1 MEHGNLLF
9 DAFIYLCAA
18 VVSVPIAK
26 RLGLGSVLGYL
37 VAGVLIGPFVLG
49 FVGDQT
55 DVMHFAEFGVVMML
69 FLVGL
74 ELKPS
79 LLWKMRGPIVGTG
92 GLQVLLSTAA
102 ITLFGMY
109 LGLIWQ
115 QALAIGMVLALSST
129 AIVLQSLQEKGLM
142 KTSAGQSAFAVLLF
156 QDIAV
161 IPMLAILPLL
171 AVSSPELL
179 VNSNST
185 HLGETGWV
193 QGLVVVGVIAAI
205 IFGGKYLM
213 NPIFGFIAKS
223 KLREIFTASALL
235 LVIGV
240 ALAMQAIGLSP
251 ALGTFIAGVVL
262 ADSDFRHELE
272 SNIEPFK
279 GLLLG
284 LFFISV
290 GAGIDFALL
299 FSQPLTIIGLTLALI
314 VGKFL
319 VLFVL
324 AKSNKLAK
332 PDAWLFSVA
341 LAQGGEFAFV
351 LFAFAS
357 TSGVLPTGL
366 IGLLTLVV
374 ATSMLLTPL
383 MLIANEKYISP
394 RFATHKKTHRHAD
407 VIDEDNPIIVIGFG
421 RFGQSVGRLLLAN
434 NISATVLDH
443 DASQIDMV
451 RKFGFK
457 VYYGEGES
465 AELLHS
471 AGADTAKA
479 IVVAVDDQQSSLN
492 IVHMVQ
498 KHFPNL
504 KILARAINRQHA
516 VELHRLGVNDI
527 ERETMASGAE
537 LGAKA
542 LAALGWQ
549 SNIAY
554 RKSRL
559 FKKHDDKNVME
570 LAAYNGDEY
579 EYISKANEAKRLLEE
594 TLKQDTHWPHE
605 ADEHAWEKPG
615 KLK

>member
-18 VVSVPIAK
+18 VISVPIAK

-179 VNSNST
+179 VNSNSP

-193 QGLVVVGVIAAI
+193 QGLIVVSVIAAI

-262 ADSDFRHELE
+262 AESDFRHELE

-290 GAGIDFALL
+290 GAGINFALL
-299 FSQPLTIIGLTLALI
+299 FDDPLVIIGLTAALI

-319 VLFVL
+319 VLFIL
-324 AKSNKLAK
+324 AKTNKLAK

-394 RFATHKKTHRHAD
+394 RFATHKKPHRDAD

-443 DASQIDMV
+443 DASQIEMV
-451 RKFGFK
+451 KKFGFK

-479 IVVAVDDQQSSLN
+479 IVVAVDDQESSLN

-498 KHFPNL
+498 KHFPHL
-504 KILARAINRQHA
+504 KILVRAINRLHA

-542 LAALGWQ
+542 LVALGWQ

-559 FKKHDDKNVME
+559 FKKHDDKSVME
-570 LAAYNGDEY
+570 LAAYDGDEN

>member
-179 VNSNST
+179 VNSNSS
-185 HLGETGWV
+185 HLGETGWI

-299 FSQPLTIIGLTLALI
+299 FAEPLVVIGLTAALI
-314 VGKFL
+314 IGKFL

-383 MLIANEKYISP
+383 MLIVNEKYISP
-394 RFATHKKTHRHAD
+394 RFATHKKEHRDAD
-407 VIDEDNPIIVIGFG
+407 VIDEENPIIVIGFG

-443 DASQIDMV
+443 DASQIEMV
-451 RKFGFK
+451 KKFGFK

-471 AGADTAKA
+471 AGAETATA
-479 IVVAVDDQQSSLN
+479 IVVAVDDQESSLN

-498 KHFPNL
+498 KHFPHL
-504 KILARAINRQHA
+504 KILVRAINRLHA

-542 LAALGWQ
+542 LVALGWQ

-554 RKSRL
+554 RASRV
-559 FKKHDDKNVME
+559 FKKHDDKSVLE
-570 LAAYNGDEY
+570 LAAFNGDET
-579 EYISKANEAKRLLEE
+579 EFISKSNEARRLLEE
-594 TLKQDTHWPHE
+594 TLKQDLTWQHE